1 MIGESAGSL
10 SEEFPNRTSG
20 VPWSEIIGMRH
31 VIVHH
36 YFKIYLNRVWQVG
49 SNDLPEL
56 KKMIRSPLEKLGGG
70 T

>member
-1 MIGESAGSL
+1 MIGEAARAL
-10 SEEFPNRTSG
+10 SEEFRNCTSD

-36 YFKIYLNRVWQVG
+36 YFKIDLNRVWQMV
-49 SNDLPEL
+49 SKDLPQL
-56 KKMIRSPLEKLGGG
+56 KKMIRSLLEDSDEG